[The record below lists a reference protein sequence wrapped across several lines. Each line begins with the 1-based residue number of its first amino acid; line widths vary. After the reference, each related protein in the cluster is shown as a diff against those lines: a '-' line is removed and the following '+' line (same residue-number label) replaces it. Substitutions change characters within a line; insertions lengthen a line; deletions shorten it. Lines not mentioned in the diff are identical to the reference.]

1 MTFSKFSD
9 QEIARLKKQA
19 KQLAK
24 QQGLQHSHA
33 LDLVAKQHGYG
44 NWSQLAK
51 RTPTSPPDKVEIV
64 SWLPV
69 SHVFPGPAPTKHV
82 MRRWFLA
89 KHVFVGPSP
98 QSFTIPLN
106 RSGESPLNQ
115 SGHSAPP
122 EVFECKHVNVRLVL
136 KTAFPDA
143 TAADLNTVAHKFDAD
158 GRYVDRAYK
167 KLCEGN
173 WKNTPD
179 RDGGHNW
186 LPPLGKTTF
195 QSAEVLGVDHERH
208 VIKVACA
215 RIFDLVD
222 IPEDTGSLYFRCPVC
237 GMVHRHG
244 PVKPEVGAGNGTRV
258 PQCPLPRELETF
270 QYELVEVTEP
280 DRAGQFTR
288 RTREMVFPHHDHE
301 SIRNLP
307 FPRPFSQ
314 FV

>member
-1 MTFSKFSD
+1 MTFLHFSA

-19 KQLAK
+19 KLLAK
-24 QQGLQHSHA
+24 QQGLQHSQA

-44 NWSQLAK
+44 NWSQLGK
-51 RTPTSPPDKVEIV
+51 RAPKSPPDKIEIV

-69 SHVFPGPAPTKHV
+69 SHVFRGPPPTKHV

-89 KHVFVGPSP
+89 KHVFVGPPRSRTI
-98 QSFTIPLN
+98 TIPLN
-106 RSGESPLNQ
+106 RPD
-115 SGHSAPP
+115 HAPP
-122 EVFECKHVNVRLVL
+122 EVFECWPVNVLKVL
-136 KTAFPDA
+136 ETAFPDA
-143 TAADLNTVAHKFDAD
+143 TATDLDTVAQKLDAD

-173 WKNTPD
+173 WKTNPD

-195 QSAEVLGVDHERH
+195 RSAEVLEIDHERH

-215 RIFDLVD
+215 RVFDLVN
-222 IPEDTGSLYFRCPVC
+222 IPEDTGILYFRCPIC
-237 GMVHRHG
+237 GMVHPHG
-244 PVKPEVGAGNGTRV
+244 PVKPEFGAGNGTRS
-258 PQCPLPRELETF
+258 PHCRLPHELLTF

-301 SIRNLP
+301 SIRNLA